1 MREARKRQGGCD
13 LQVAKSSSS
22 SSVWWACF
30 IQQEAAEGADQSG
43 MDGFVPAV
51 GQGRERQ
58 RDRGERKMKNNARIM
73 QSSTSGDLRPPE
85 SKLSLT
91 PDR

>member
-22 SSVWWACF
+22 SSSVWWTCF

-43 MDGFVPAV
+43 MDGVVPAV
-51 GQGRERQ
+51 GQGREKQ
-58 RDRGERKMKNNARIM
+58 RD
-73 QSSTSGDLRPPE
+73 
-85 SKLSLT
+85 
-91 PDR
+91 

>member
-13 LQVAKSSSS
+13 LQVAKSSS

-58 RDRGERKMKNNARIM
+58 RNRGKRKMRRIM

-85 SKLSLT
+85 NKLSLT